1 MRAWIELLEDES
13 QPSELLLSWA
23 KAHKPDGINFQAC
36 DLGCDGIGIQ
46 WIERT
51 SAPAGTPLMFLQAL
65 CDEADRLDCH
75 IDLGVQIEDEDD
87 EDARYHGDLV
97 RYYEQLGFQ
106 TKVDWDDEFVNMERM
121 PSSLRD

>member
-1 MRAWIELLEDES
+1 
-13 QPSELLLSWA
+13 
-23 KAHKPDGINFQAC
+23 
-36 DLGCDGIGIQ
+36 
-46 WIERT
+46 
-51 SAPAGTPLMFLQAL
+51 MFLQAL